1 MTGIYVD
8 DVHVSFKRIVVLE
21 ADTIAITSTPF
32 EVRDT
37 TSYTLTCSS
46 LGASEEIVF
55 EVYDFST
62 NLWQLLYVDGDQ
74 VKFSQYNE
82 QIYIEDSSLL
92 LRLIKTI
99 TATDVGVTMSYSKGD
114 VV

>member
-37 TSYTLTCSS
+37 VFCLLILIRDS
-46 LGASEEIVF
+46 LF
-55 EVYDFST
+55 
-62 NLWQLLYVDGDQ
+62 
-74 VKFSQYNE
+74 
-82 QIYIEDSSLL
+82 
-92 LRLIKTI
+92 
-99 TATDVGVTMSYSKGD
+99 
-114 VV
+114 